1 MADLETCDALGRD
14 LRLKQNTD
22 LKSVQR
28 RPDGALIIGLSS
40 AILLIIIAL
49 VISGSLVAFYNVPA
63 ILIVFL
69 GTIAVTM
76 ISFNM
81 TDLINAGIESLG
93 LFLPKFQN
101 EQDARDKAIRLAVL
115 GKEQGIL
122 ALDRVNAALAS
133 EPFLQR
139 AVALVVDGNEG
150 INLDSALSRE
160 IVEVVKNRE
169 RSVLVLRRI
178 SEVAPSMGL
187 IGTLVGLIQLLG
199 NLDSPS
205 EIGPAMAV
213 ALLTTF
219 YGAVLA
225 YMIFAPLAAKLED
238 NIGKEALVNEIYKA
252 GVVSISKQEP
262 IHALEMYLNTEMK
275 SDN

>member
-1 MADLETCDALGRD
+1 MADLETSDASGAD
-14 LRLKQNTD
+14 LRLKQKAR
-22 LKSVQR
+22 LKPVKR

-40 AILLIIIAL
+40 AISLIIIAL
-49 VISGSLVAFYNVPA
+49 VISGSLVAFYNFPA

-76 ISFNM
+76 ISFNVN
-81 TDLINAGIESLG
+81 DLFAAGVESLG
-93 LFLPKFQN
+93 LFLPKVHD
-101 EQDARDKAIRLAVL
+101 EREARTKSINLAVL
-115 GKEQGIL
+115 AKEEGIL
-122 ALDRVNAALAS
+122 ALDKVNDTLTS
-133 EPFLQR
+133 EPLLQR
-139 AVALVVDGNEG
+139 AVVLVVDGNEG
-150 INLDSALSRE
+150 KNLDAALSKE
-160 IVEVVKNRE
+160 IDQLAQNRQ
-169 RSVLVLRRI
+169 RSVLVLQRI
-178 SEVAPSMGL
+178 AEVAPSMGL

-238 NIGKEALVNEIYKA
+238 NIAKEALINEIYKT
-252 GVVSISKQEP
+252 GVVSISQQEP
-262 IHALEMYLNTEMK
+262 IHILEMYLNTETK
-275 SDN
+275 NNN